1 MLFNVVDTA
10 RLLDKYGIQSPKWF
24 SSNELQELVDA
35 SRILRKPWV
44 LKLASPDSS
53 HKTEK
58 GLVALNLRDEQS
70 LVNAFNEL
78 QRRGT
83 GLKIDCML
91 LQEQLSGTEFI
102 IGGKKDACFGQTILF
117 GLGGVMT
124 ELYKDVALC
133 VTPLDAAEALKM
145 MNGTK
150 ASAFL
155 LQEGFRGR
163 KASAKALAELLV
175 RTSVLLEENP
185 QITELDFNPVISNE
199 HGAWVADARIIIEG
213 VKTHA

>member
-1 MLFNVVDTA
+1 MLLNVVDAA

-24 SSNELQELVDA
+24 SSNDLQEIVGA

-70 LVNAFNEL
+70 LVNAFKEL

-91 LQEQLSGTEFI
+91 IQEQLSGTEFI

-124 ELYKDVALC
+124 ELYQDVALR

-145 MNGTK
+145 MKGTK

-155 LQEGFRGR
+155 SQEGFRGR

-175 RTSVLLEENP
+175 RTSILLEENP

-199 HGAWVADARIIIEG
+199 NGAWVADARIIIEG